1 MFSFFRLSSPSAFA
15 ATRQGGA
22 RILSWK
28 VGYEQDIQSYTV
40 ERSTDGR
47 TYTAIGT
54 RSSLG
59 NTAQERTYVL
69 TDAFPAKGT
78 NYYRLKI
85 REQYG
90 KVSYSAT
97 RLLNFDGAINLV
109 LYPNPVLDK
118 AIITSIVTGMQV
130 SVITLQ
136 GQELS
141 RQKASGNTLEI
152 TMAHLPAA
160 IYQVRVMEVN
170 VKLVGNYQV
179 TKQ

>member
-1 MFSFFRLSSPSAFA
+1 LFSTLTIYYRA
-15 ATRQGGA
+15 
-22 RILSWK
+22 
-28 VGYEQDIQSYTV
+28 
-40 ERSTDGR
+40 
-47 TYTAIGT
+47 
-54 RSSLG
+54 
-59 NTAQERTYVL
+59 YVL
-69 TDAFPAKGT
+69 TDAFPAKGA
-78 NYYRLKI
+78 NYYPLKI

-90 KVSYSAT
+90 KVSFSAT
-97 RLLNFDGAINLV
+97 RLLNFDGATNLV

-118 AIITSIVTGMQV
+118 AIITGIETGMQV

-160 IYQVRVMEVN
+160 IYQVRVQDAN
-170 VKLVGNYQV
+170 GNLVGNYQV